1 MTHQKPVETLRANAV
16 TIGPMPAGAHV
27 PLASSADRHTPTDR
41 EILLRRIRAEFE
53 EMPGLSVTL
62 EQAMRLFGLSRD
74 AMSRIL
80 VDLTGAHVLQVKAER
95 RYSLRRSA

>member
-1 MTHQKPVETLRANAV
+1 MIHQKPVESSRANAV
-16 TIGPMPAGAHV
+16 TIGLMPAGAHM
-27 PLASSADRHTPTDR
+27 PPASSADRHTATDR

-62 EQAMRLFGLSRD
+62 EQAMKLFGLGRD
-74 AMSRIL
+74 AMSGVL
-80 VDLTGAHVLQVKAER
+80 MDLTGAHVLQVKAER

>member
-1 MTHQKPVETLRANAV
+1 MTIEL
-16 TIGPMPAGAHV
+16 MPAGADV
-27 PLASSADRHTPTDR
+27 PRTSSADSYTATDR

-62 EQAMRLFGLSRD
+62 EQAMRLFGLGRD

-80 VDLTGAHVLQVKAER
+80 LDLTGAHVLQLKAER